1 MISDRYSVFEHA
13 ACEQGAGSSDGCTAG
28 SNGTGTEAGAI
39 SHLSIMFQ
47 HGTGVY
53 DAKFPNNG
61 SGVDDSARHDAGT
74 RTYFSCTGYD
84 GRRVDDGGEGDVRA
98 QSGKIMG
105 DAFAG
110 IVIADGDV
118 YVQAGIGCCEFR
130 QQRFVAKDL
139 ISHEVISNGFEGV
152 EDPQDMELSGS
163 LGHVDDDA
171 CVAGGPEDE
180 QGDEV
185 HGTSLRQVGDI
196 VQLEMV

>member
-1 MISDRYSVFEHA
+1 MVSERDAMFDHPARQHRGGMSNRCA
-13 ACEQGAGSSDGCTAG
+13 TGC
-28 SNGTGTEAGAI
+28 NGTGTEAGAI
-39 SHLSIMFQ
+39 AHLSVMFQ

-53 DAKFPNNG
+53 DAKFPNDG

-98 QSGKIMG
+98 QSGKMMG

-152 EDPQDMELSGS
+152 EDPQDLELSGS
-163 LGHVDDDA
+163 FGHVDDDA

-180 QGDEV
+180 QGDAI